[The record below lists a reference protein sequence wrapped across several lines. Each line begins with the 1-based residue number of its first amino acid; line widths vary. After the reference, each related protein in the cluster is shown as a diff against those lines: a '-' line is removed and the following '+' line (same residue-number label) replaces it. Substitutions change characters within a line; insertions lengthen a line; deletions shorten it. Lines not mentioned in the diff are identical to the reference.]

1 MSTPSPGTYPAGQ
14 ANLVTFLFL
23 IVLAV
28 IGVGI
33 TDYSPAD
40 AHRYWLFMV
49 FVCAAVAIMGA
60 LVKSRG
66 QGSKQQVS
74 RFAVQILHWSACFAA
89 VLVTYA
95 LIHNGRLNNAD
106 AGLVMLL
113 LLSLTVFLDG
123 AHVGRHFYLLGT
135 LLGLMTLV
143 MAYVEEFIWII
154 LIISVFMTFVAI
166 YWDWYGASRHAK
178 LQ

>member
-1 MSTPSPGTYPAGQ
+1 MSTPSGSTHPAGQ

-33 TDYSPAD
+33 TDYSPSD
-40 AHRYWLFMV
+40 AHRYWLFMI
-49 FVCAAVAIMGA
+49 FVCATVTISST
-60 LVKSRG
+60 LPKSRG
-66 QGSKQQVS
+66 QGGKQYVT
-74 RFAVQILHWSACFAA
+74 RFAVQALHWSACLAA
-89 VLVTYA
+89 VLITYA

-106 AGLVMLL
+106 AGLVILL

-123 AHVGRHFYLLGT
+123 AHVGRYFYLLGT
-135 LLGLMTLV
+135 LLGLVTLV

-154 LIISVFMTFVAI
+154 LTLSVCTMLVAI
-166 YWDWYGASRHAK
+166 YWDRFSAGRKH
-178 LQ
+178 